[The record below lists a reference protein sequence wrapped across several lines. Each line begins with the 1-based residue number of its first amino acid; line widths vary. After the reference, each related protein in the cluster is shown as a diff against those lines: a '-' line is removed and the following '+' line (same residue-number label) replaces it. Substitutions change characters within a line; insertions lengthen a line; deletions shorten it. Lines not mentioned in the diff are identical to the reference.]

1 MSYVLSRRR
10 RHRDGGLRTMDSVA
24 FGRPRHYRWCWDST
38 LLTWMLVAY
47 WDPQYSWSRS
57 PFVPNAN
64 RGFFVSENF
73 KNPGVLL

>member
-1 MSYVLSRRR
+1 MGPGAAIAMDLGNGRNTVRVDYTEAIFKFDSIAEQTK
-10 RHRDGGLRTMDSVA
+10 LRV
-24 FGRPRHYRWCWDST
+24 P
-38 LLTWMLVAY
+38 
-47 WDPQYSWSRS
+47 YSWSRS